1 MADIPTVGTCPFVEG
16 IIFGPTSD
24 YVAIDMVEFET
35 NTTVLPDEFIAH
47 RLGMIPLV
55 SANCDEAIRYSRV
68 RTALSRIDPAFL
80 RRSAGL
86 HLSRIVPELLDRAGF
101 ERGLQRKP
109 DNGRHQPSF
118 GCCRSWRIRLEGG
131 GG

>member
-1 MADIPTVGTCPFVEG
+1 MIADIPTVGTFVFIPG
-16 IIFGPTSD
+16 IAPVPILD

-68 RTALSRIDPAFL
+68 RAALYSRVDPVFL
-80 RRSAGL
+80 CCPAGL
-86 HLSRIVPELLDRAGF
+86 YLPGIVPKLLNRDGF
-101 ERGLQRKP
+101 ERGL
-109 DNGRHQPSF
+109 
-118 GCCRSWRIRLEGG
+118 
-131 GG
+131 